1 MEFAIS
7 SGVIRSRQKVVV
19 YGPEGIGKS
28 TFAAQ
33 FPKPLFIDT
42 EGSTKKLDVNR
53 FRDKPTSWS
62 MLKNYVEYVK
72 QNPGICETLVIDT
85 IDWAER
91 LCVDSILASHGKK
104 GIEDFG
110 YGNGYTYVAEEIG
123 RFLNLLQELI
133 DKDICNVVLT
143 AHSQIKHFE
152 QPDESG
158 SYDRYELKLGK
169 KTTSQ
174 TSPLVKEWA
183 DMILFANYETFAV
196 AADKEGKKF
205 KGQGGQRVMYTSHH
219 PCWDA
224 KNRDGLPPKL
234 PFDYSEIAHII
245 TGNSE
250 VDKTNISYGSEPE
263 NTVKEISKSNTEKS
277 EQPAKIAAPKA
288 KPEPVPEKPVAV
300 SAPETTPEKKPA
312 PPSYM
317 ADFEE
322 VVTQADIPPGIP
334 DKLRDLMIANSVT
347 EDDIRFVVAEK
358 GYFPGRMPVA
368 DYPPE
373 FIEGV
378 LVGAWEQVYA
388 MIKENKKLPF

>member
-7 SGVIRSRQKVVV
+7 SGVIKSRQKIVV

-72 QNPGICETLVIDT
+72 QNPGVCETLIIDT

-91 LCVDSILASHGKK
+91 LCVESILASHNKK

-205 KGQGGQRVMYTSHH
+205 KGQGGQRVMYTAHH

-234 PFDYSEIAHII
+234 PFDYSQIAHII
-245 TGNSE
+245 NGNYVPDNIPNIPQTEPPKADKAVSKP
-250 VDKTNISYGSEPE
+250 VDTKPAAPSEPVQ
-263 NTVKEISKSNTEKS
+263 T
-277 EQPAKIAAPKA
+277 
-288 KPEPVPEKPVAV
+288 PEPVSVQPELT
-300 SAPETTPEKKPA
+300 ETKPA
-312 PPSYM
+312 SPPSYM

-322 VVTQADIPPGIP
+322 VVSENEIPPGIP
-334 DKLRDLMIANSVT
+334 EKLKGLMVANGVT
-347 EDDIRFVVAEK
+347 EEDIRIVVAAK
-358 GYFPGRMPVA
+358 GYFPLRMSVA
-368 DYPPE
+368 DYSPE

-388 MIKENKKLPF
+388 QIAENKKIPF